1 MAVTTEAQ
9 VSLLDAHLTE
19 EERALLAECE
29 ELATEKF
36 APLAHAHEES
46 GNGSKL
52 DRDLIGAIAE
62 AGLYDRLYARAD
74 DGTWTVKAMELC
86 LIREGLARG
95 STAAETAFALQGL
108 GSFPL
113 LQSGTESMIE
123 QWVPRLA
130 RGEAVA
136 AFALSEPDA
145 GTDVAALSLKAESV
159 QDDGY
164 ILNGEKIWISNA
176 PEADLYT
183 VFARTTEGAGA
194 RGITGFAVPRESEGL
209 SGEAIEMLSPHPIGR
224 VVFEDVHV
232 PREAVLGEVDR
243 GMSVAMRTLDLF
255 RPSVGAFAIGMAEA
269 ALAAAVAH
277 AADRD
282 AFGGKLKDLQAVSHR
297 LAEVAARIQG
307 ARLLVHDAA
316 RSFDRGLR
324 PITQVAA
331 MAKLMATEV
340 AQEAVDVAVQTLG
353 ARALVRGHLLEHLY
367 RDVRAP
373 RIYEG
378 ASEIQREIIART
390 LFAQGGK
397 S

>member
-1 MAVTTEAQ
+1 MATAAETS
-9 VSLLDAHLTE
+9 VSLLDAHLSA

-29 ELATEKF
+29 TLATEKF
-36 APLAHAHEES
+36 APIALAHEES
-46 GNGSKL
+46 GHGSKL
-52 DRDLIGAIAE
+52 DRELIGAIAE
-62 AGLYDRLYARAD
+62 AGLYDRLYARNE
-74 DGTWTVKAMELC
+74 DGTWAVKAMELC

-113 LQSGTESMIE
+113 LQSGTEAMIE
-123 QWVPRLA
+123 EWVPKLA

-159 QDDGY
+159 DDDGF

-194 RGITGFAVPRESEGL
+194 RGISGFAVPRESEGL

-224 VVFEDVHV
+224 LVFDDVHV
-232 PREAVLGEVDR
+232 PREALLGEVDR

-269 ALAAAVAH
+269 ALAAAVEH
-277 AADRD
+277 AGSRD
-282 AFGGKLKDLQAVSHR
+282 AFGGKLKDLQAVSHK
-297 LAEVAARIQG
+297 LAEIAARIQG

-316 RSFDRGLR
+316 RSFDNGLR

-340 AQEAVDVAVQTLG
+340 AQEAVDAAVQTLG

-390 LFAQGGK
+390 LFSKGGR